1 MEVEKRKYYIQSYTF
16 TMLGF
21 LIDENEFEVT
31 PAISRVLS
39 VVEFDTQ
46 VQRKGRRFELENSNT
61 NELSLLFVE
70 GNNTLSEIIRY
81 NTNLNLVKSKNIS
94 EYDVFINNDYY
105 GSDVDEIQLNNGDK
119 FRVVVTK
126 IDNTKE
132 SNITFTNGII

>member
-31 PAISRVLS
+31 PAVSRVLS